1 MSGLITKATKR
12 RAPAPQKIRATKGK
26 KSLSRKPTRPGKI
39 TAKPTTKKTAA
50 VKRTA
55 PAKKTAP
62 KKAVAARKSKQV
74 RVSKKLASRSTK
86 KELLKK
92 PKKVTAAKR
101 VKTREKKALSA
112 KKRAVNPLHRTKT
125 PSKALSRKAVIAKR
139 RFLAPTPV
147 PPPPKKP
154 PSPGTLAAVRAFE
167 QALRL
172 FNRHDF
178 SAAKPA
184 FQSLLSKFAEESEI
198 LARVR
203 TYLVICDQRLARAPQ
218 MPRNADAL
226 YDQGVVEFNRGN
238 TTEAVELFQK
248 ALKADP
254 RADHVYYSLAAAH
267 ARLED
272 TSKALDSLRRA
283 IVIRPIHRSHARRD
297 LDFAGL
303 RSNEDFQQLTGFGF
317 DLADE

>member
-12 RAPAPQKIRATKGK
+12 RSLAPQKIRATKGK
-26 KSLSRKPTRPGKI
+26 NSPARKLTRPGKI
-39 TAKPTTKKTAA
+39 TATPKSKK
-50 VKRTA
+50 A
-55 PAKKTAP
+55 PAKKLSAS
-62 KKAVAARKSKQV
+62 KKSKQA
-74 RVSKKLASRSTK
+74 RVKKAPTRPANK
-86 KELLKK
+86 ALLKK
-92 PKKVTAAKR
+92 TKKVTAIKSVKPKSKAPIQKSR
-101 VKTREKKALSA
+101 VLKPLRGTKKASRAISA
-112 KKRAVNPLHRTKT
+112 KAP
-125 PSKALSRKAVIAKR
+125 IAKR
-139 RFLAPTPV
+139 GFTVPKPAPPA
-147 PPPPKKP
+147 PKKP

-184 FQSLLSKFAEESEI
+184 FQSLLSKFAEQSEI

-203 TYLVICDQRLARAPQ
+203 TYLAICDQRLARAPQ
-218 MPRNADAL
+218 VPRNADAL
-226 YDQGVVEFNRGN
+226 YDQGVVEFNRGH
-238 TTEAVELFQK
+238 TEEAIELFQK

-272 TSKALDSLRRA
+272 SPKALDALRRA
-283 IVIRPIHRSHARRD
+283 IVIRPAHRSHARRD
-297 LDFAGL
+297 LDLAGL

-317 DLADE
+317 DLVDE